1 MPELTYPYKGQDYTF
16 VNQLDHNLEE
26 LLCPICHN
34 IVSEPLQ
41 TSCGHLFCNGCY
53 NEQWAAQCP
62 SCRQRN
68 TRVPDEFINRKVRN
82 LEVRCVNHQ
91 LGCKWVGNLGEEMQ
105 HRMTVGSCQFEEMP
119 CPYNCGDI
127 IRRLT
132 QEGHL
137 NECIMRPY
145 HCEYCGEEGT
155 YYAIAG
161 DHTETC
167 TKHPVPCPNGCNT
180 QMPRENTV
188 SYQLKKELARIEKQ
202 LQDHQ
207 QKVLALERE
216 TKAKTECIHELK
228 RNTKKQ
234 DKRICELEGNTRV
247 KRVNQ
252 LTAENSAQQNKLK
265 IVKKFI
271 ILALGITVLC
281 KLNPIYFIPI
291 FSLLALVSDK
301 PGV

>member
-16 VNQLDHNLEE
+16 VNQLDRYLQE
-26 LLCPICHN
+26 LLCPICCD

-53 NEQWAAQCP
+53 NANAQWTAKCP
-62 SCRQRN
+62 LCKQQH
-68 TRVPDEFINRKVRN
+68 TRVPDEFIHRKVRN

-105 HRMTVGSCQFEEMP
+105 HRMTEGSCQFEEMP

-137 NECIMRPY
+137 NECTMRPY
-145 HCEYCGEEGT
+145 RCPYCGKKGI
-155 YYAIAG
+155 YYAITGEHA
-161 DHTETC
+161 ETC
-167 TKHPVPCPNGCNT
+167 TKYPVPCPNGCNT
-180 QMPRENTV
+180 QIPRKNT
-188 SYQLKKELARIEKQ
+188 SRYQLEKKLAAIEKQ
-202 LQDHQ
+202 SNDHQ
-207 QKVLALERE
+207 QKALALERE
-216 TKAKTECIHELK
+216 TEAKTERIHELE
-228 RNTKKQ
+228 RNAKDQ
-234 DKRICELEGNTRV
+234 AERICELEGNTRV

-265 IVKKFI
+265 FVKKFI
-271 ILALGITVLC
+271 MLALGITVLC

-291 FSLLALVSDK
+291 FCLLAVVCAK
-301 PGV
+301 H